1 MLPLGHLHVLVVAHL
16 KHLCKLFFAQVML
29 FPVGLHTFGELVLKV
44 FVGKFVCLGVFVSF
58 ERNLVRGLGRLN
70 LLLDFLVDDGVLF
83 CVEVLKEGNEQRVF
97 NTLGNTSD

>member
-1 MLPLGHLHVLVVAHL
+1 
-16 KHLCKLFFAQVML
+16 ML

-83 CVEVLKEGNEQRVF
+83 CVEVLEEGNEQRVF